1 MEPWRRLDE
10 AAASDARVWLRRCC
24 GSSRWVEGMLA
35 RRPFG
40 SNVALLGAARL
51 VWNALDQDDWREAFA
66 HHPQIGERD
75 STVAPADTQEMS
87 QNEQAGVADA
97 QPEIRTALEER
108 NREYALKFGYIFIVC
123 ATGRSAESMLADLH
137 RRLQNDPATEIQIAA
152 EEQAQITALRLQA
165 LT

>member
-24 GSSRWVEGMLA
+24 GATRWVEGMLA

-40 SNVALLGAARL
+40 SNVALLGAARV
-51 VWNALDQDDWREAFA
+51 VWSALDQDDWREAFA

-75 STVAPADTQEMS
+75 PAAAPADTREMS
-87 QNEQAGVADA
+87 RSEQAGVTDA
-97 QPEIRTALEER
+97 QPGIRSALDAG

-123 ATGRSAESMLADLH
+123 AAGRSADSMLADLH
-137 RRLQNDPATEIQIAA
+137 RRLQNDPATEIEIAA